1 MHAASLRP
9 PPPSPLLPLLLAG
22 AGVLHLVW
30 PGPFVHIVPG
40 WLPVP
45 RLLVAVSGV
54 ALVAGA
60 VGLRFA
66 ATRRAATVGLIVL
79 LAAVFPANVEML
91 RAAVASGAPVRWQG
105 LLLLRLP
112 LQPLLA
118 WWVWRD
124 GTRAAPAP
132 ATALPSRRVRRR

>member
-1 MHAASLRP
+1 MPPASLRP
-9 PPPSPLLPLLLAG
+9 TAPPTSLLLSALLAG
-22 AGVLHLVW
+22 AGVLHLAW
-30 PGPFVHIVPG
+30 PGPFVHIVPA
-40 WLPVP
+40 WLPAP

-60 VGLRFA
+60 AGLRVA
-66 ATRRAATVGLIVL
+66 STRRAAAWGLVL
-79 LAAVFPANVEML
+79 LLVAVFPANVEML
-91 RAAVASGAPVRWQG
+91 RAAVASRAPARWQ
-105 LLLLRLP
+105 LLLLFRLP

-132 ATALPSRRVRRR
+132 ARP

>member
-1 MHAASLRP
+1 MASP
-9 PPPSPLLPLLLAG
+9 VLPILLAG

-30 PGPFVHIVPG
+30 PGPFVHVVPG
-40 WLPVP
+40 WMPAP

-60 VGLRFA
+60 AGLRVP
-66 ATRRAATVGLIVL
+66 ATRRAAAWGLVLL
-79 LAAVFPANVEML
+79 LAAVLPANVEML
-91 RAAVASGAPVRWQG
+91 RAAAASGAPAGWQA
-105 LLLLRLP
+105 LLWLRLP

-124 GTRAAPAP
+124 GTRGADPAP
-132 ATALPSRRVRRR
+132 ALAPR